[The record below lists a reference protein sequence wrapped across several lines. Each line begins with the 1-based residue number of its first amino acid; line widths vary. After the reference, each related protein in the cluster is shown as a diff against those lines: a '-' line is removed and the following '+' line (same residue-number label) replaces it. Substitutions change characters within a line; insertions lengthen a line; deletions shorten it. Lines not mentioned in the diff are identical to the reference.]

1 MIAWLTDTLVMTG
14 AIMAL
19 ILLVR
24 RPVGRWFGPGAAY
37 ALWALPMIRLVL
49 PPLVLPESLAATRTT
64 EALVPSHPA
73 EQVFP
78 ASADAVSMAAL
89 GAGEAQGAFEV
100 PWAAILLTVW
110 LGGAA
115 VFLLHRVV
123 AYRLMRRELLR
134 DAREIGHAGK
144 VRIVDSPWVDTPVAF
159 GVFDRVVA
167 LPKGF
172 LATAESD
179 VSDFAI
185 AHELEHHAGND
196 LIANIAVQP
205 LFALHWFNPLAWMA
219 WRALRSDQEA
229 ACDARVMAGRSRRER
244 ERYGRLI
251 ASFAA
256 GPRFALAAPMAG
268 PIKGDKPIIHRLK
281 ALVRNEVPER
291 NRVIGRSLFAASV
304 IAVPM
309 TATVTYAAV
318 EVPDAGEAPPAPGV
332 ARPQPHAPERQAGP
346 VGPEGAIATPQVLK
360 QEVATGAGA
369 DEDCLEGETAKVRA
383 ASLEGP
389 AVRSLVAPPGSE
401 AEIERAAARAA
412 DEARIAAVVEQRAW
426 FGARDA
432 ERLAQEAMSR
442 APKVTQSAS
451 ADGRIQTISIV
462 TPANMHRAR
471 IVRRIVLDSTCAAG
485 TATRATR
492 GAAVA
497 ESRVCTGV
505 PNTTGTIAMAFR
517 TARDAIA
524 SNPRIPAELRSEI
537 VADLE
542 RDIAEARAELN

>member
-49 PPLVLPESLAATRTT
+49 PPLVLPESLAATRAT
-64 EALVPSHPA
+64 EALVPSHAA
-73 EQVFP
+73 EQVVP
-78 ASADAVSMAAL
+78 ASADAMSMAAF
-89 GAGEAQGAFEV
+89 GASEAQVAFQV
-100 PWAAILLTVW
+100 PWMAIMLTVW

-144 VRIVDSPWVDTPVAF
+144 VRIVDSPWVDAPVAF

-229 ACDARVMAGRSRRER
+229 ACDARVMSGRSRRER

-318 EVPDAGEAPPAPGV
+318 EAPDAGEAPPAPGGGGSH
-332 ARPQPHAPERQAGP
+332 PHVPEEHAGLDA
-346 VGPEGAIATPQVLK
+346 EGRIATPQVLK
-360 QEVATGAGA
+360 QKLATGTGA
-369 DEDCLEGETAKVRA
+369 DEEYPEGETAKDRT
-383 ASLEGP
+383 ASPEGQ
-389 AVRSLVAPPGSE
+389 AVRSLVATPVSE
-401 AEIERAAARAA
+401 AQIERAVARAA
-412 DEARIAAVVEQRAW
+412 DEARIAAVVERRAW
-426 FGARDA
+426 FVAQDA

-462 TPANMHRAR
+462 TPANVHRAR
-471 IVRRIVLDSTCAAG
+471 IVRRIVLDSTCPAG
-485 TATRATR
+485 TTARATKSR
-492 GAAVA
+492 AVA

-505 PNTTGTIAMAFR
+505 PNTTGKVAMAFR
-517 TARDAIA
+517 AARDATA

-537 VADLE
+537 VSDLE
-542 RDIAEARAELN
+542 RDIEEARAELN